1 MDWCRY
7 PYTNL
12 VIQFDDMDLDDSEDA
27 VEFFGDEDGE
37 DDDLEGFLDE
47 EDFDDDENV
56 DIGDD

>member
-1 MDWCRY
+1 
-7 PYTNL
+7 
-12 VIQFDDMDLDDSEDA
+12 MDLDDS
-27 VEFFGDEDGE
+27 E